1 MYRALA
7 MAAVGLIAQLVD
19 GATGMAYGVSSTSL
33 MLLLGC
39 SPLTASA
46 SVHLAEVVTTALS
59 GLSHWRFGNVEPSFL
74 RALALP
80 GAAGAFVGAAFL
92 ARLPAQAARPYVALL
107 LMVAGL
113 RILWRFAG
121 TRAGHKPSPSFPSAP
136 VPAWVRLLGLGAGF
150 ADAVGGGGW
159 GPLTTPALLAGRH
172 LEPRKVVGS
181 VDAAEFVVS
190 VAATAGFL
198 VSAGLTGF
206 DPAWVGALVAGG
218 AVAAPLAAWL
228 VSRLPPAILGVC
240 VGGVLVATNARSLL
254 QALDA
259 PVPAHL
265 AAYLAVAAVWGASVA
280 GAFRHRHARARRGQP
295 ARSAPT
301 PAGWLRP
308 SRSLGCPGPALPL
321 QWTPGRPARPRP
333 KPATALEQRF
343 RHGDDDRG
351 VSSPAADGW
360 RASR

>member
-113 RILWRFAG
+113 RILWRYAG
-121 TRAGHKPSPSFPSAP
+121 APTDRRANSRSSGAP
-136 VPAWVRLLGLGAGF
+136 VPTWLRLLGLGAGF

-159 GPLTTPALLAGRH
+159 GPLTTPALLTSRH
-172 LEPRKVVGS
+172 LEPRKAVGS

-198 VSAGLTGF
+198 VSAGLAGF

-240 VGGVLVATNARSLL
+240 VGGVLVATNTRSLL
-254 QALDA
+254 QALEA

-265 AAYLAVAAVWGASVA
+265 AAYLAVAVVWVASVA
-280 GAFRHRHARARRGQP
+280 EASRRRQLGARKAQP
-295 ARSAPT
+295 ARSAKA
-301 PAGWLRP
+301 PAARP
-308 SRSLGCPGPALPL
+308 RPNRSLGCPGPALPL
-321 QWTPGRPARPRP
+321 QW
-333 KPATALEQRF
+333 
-343 RHGDDDRG
+343 RHGDDNRR
-351 VSSPAADGW
+351 VSSPAADGG